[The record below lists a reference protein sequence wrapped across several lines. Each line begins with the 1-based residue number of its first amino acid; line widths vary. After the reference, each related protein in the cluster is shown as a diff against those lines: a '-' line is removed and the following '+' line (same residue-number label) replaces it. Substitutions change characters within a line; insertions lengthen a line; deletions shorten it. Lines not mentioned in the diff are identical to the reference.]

1 MKLLFNNY
9 KLRFQT
15 IWMLVAVI
23 FSSIVLTSCEKDELD
38 IQKDF
43 PFDVNVMPVPA
54 AIDSSQTVE
63 IRLTIQRTG
72 NFSGASYYIRY
83 FQFDGAGTLR
93 YYNEPAYFSNDLY
106 PLPQTQFRLYY
117 TSQSTVSQSFDMWI
131 SDNFGNEK
139 RLSFQFNSSD

>member
-1 MKLLFNNY
+1 MKLLFDNY
-9 KLRFQT
+9 KLRFQS

-23 FSSIVLTSCEKDELD
+23 FNSVALTSCQKEELD
-38 IQKDF
+38 IQKNF
-43 PFDVNVMPVPA
+43 PFDVNVMPVPSE
-54 AIDSSQTVE
+54 IDSSQTVE

-72 NFSGASYYIRY
+72 NFSDTKYYIRY

-93 YYNEPAYFSNDLY
+93 YYNEPAYLPNDLY

-117 TSQSTVSQSFDMWI
+117 TSQSTVTQSFDVWV

-139 RLSFQFNSSD
+139 QLTFQFNSSD